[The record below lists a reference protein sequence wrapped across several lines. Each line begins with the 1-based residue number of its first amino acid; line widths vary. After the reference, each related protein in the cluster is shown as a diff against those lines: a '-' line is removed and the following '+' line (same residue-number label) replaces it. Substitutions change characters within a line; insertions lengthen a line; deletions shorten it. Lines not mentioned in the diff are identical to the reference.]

1 MLFLEVSAKTAF
13 NVEQSFFL
21 TSKTILDKIQAKLID
36 PKNESLGI
44 KIGLEGQM
52 SNKKQLG

>member
-52 SNKKQLG
+52 SNKK